1 MKTNE
6 TENRKIEISRNIKNK
21 KCMMLKLEVRVSV
34 IKMNIK
40 YLNLQI
46 KSEIHMQPHATTE
59 YL

>member
-46 KSEIHMQPHATTE
+46 KSEIHM
-59 YL
+59 